1 MQFLIVVLHYKNV
14 AFSANEKRRK
24 LQNRT
29 EKISRTRYK
38 KFDIVLQKFE
48 TKNENVVRCIC

>member
-48 TKNENVVRCIC
+48 TKK

>member
-48 TKNENVVRCIC
+48 TKNKNVVRCTC